1 MASSGA
7 PSPAIDPDRKDRQDR
22 PAWNAPSRNTLANP
36 KSWSGLP
43 VPHHRRKELDH
54 DGFAALRRP
63 PVQRAAH
70 GRRKAAR
77 SGSASKCGRAPLSQP
92 GSFSPAR
99 ANARPNLK
107 FTANR
112 ETPPAPRLL
121 LCKNTPGVRPQ
132 AEGAEPLSPTDACV
146 PGPCH
151 PLGPGHA
158 WESNNRHNAPAV
170 DTPSTQIRPDGRSRG
185 LPGTGKRNRH
195 PRDHDQTSRKR
206 LSSSSKSRRVSLTDP
221 ALMSRVSTRPSA

>member
-99 ANARPNLK
+99 ATARPNLQ

-132 AEGAEPLSPTDACV
+132 AEGAEPLCLQQMLVSPDRAIHWVRDTHGNPTIV
-146 PGPCH
+146 TTH
-151 PLGPGHA
+151 PPL
-158 WESNNRHNAPAV
+158 
-170 DTPSTQIRPDGRSRG
+170 IRRRRRSGLTADRG
-185 LPGTGKRNRH
+185 
-195 PRDHDQTSRKR
+195 
-206 LSSSSKSRRVSLTDP
+206 
-221 ALMSRVSTRPSA
+221 A